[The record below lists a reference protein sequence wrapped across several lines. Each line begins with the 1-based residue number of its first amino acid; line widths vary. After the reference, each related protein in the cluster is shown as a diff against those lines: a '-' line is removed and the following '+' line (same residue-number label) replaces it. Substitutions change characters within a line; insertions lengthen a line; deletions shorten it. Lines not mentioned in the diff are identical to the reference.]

1 MGDVTKLPVDG
12 PDLIP
17 HRTNETGEIYYRLK
31 GESGQAYEAFQVYR
45 DLGLGRSQK
54 KAAKQLGKHP
64 RLLGGWSSKWS
75 WMQRVQRYDAD
86 EEQQFVKGTR
96 ELRKRQRVEDAET
109 ARRIKKAV
117 AERLESI
124 DPKTLTPNQLIKWY
138 EVGVKMERLSLGDS
152 SEIETEERR
161 EIEADD
167 FWKKITE
174 NPKLAGELAREISS
188 ASGS

>member
-12 PDLIP
+12 PELVP

-54 KAAKQLGKHP
+54 KAAYRLGKHP
-64 RLLGGWSSKWS
+64 RLLGGWSAKWH
-75 WMQRVQRYDAD
+75 WRARVAKYDAD
-86 EEQQFVKGTR
+86 EEQEFVKETR

-109 ARRIKKAV
+109 ARRIKRAV

-138 EVGVKMERLSLGDS
+138 EVGVKMERLSLGDTA
-152 SEIETEERR
+152 EIDIEERR
-161 EIEADD
+161 ELETDD
-167 FWKKITE
+167 LWKRITE
-174 NPKLAGELAREISS
+174 NPKLAGELAKEISS